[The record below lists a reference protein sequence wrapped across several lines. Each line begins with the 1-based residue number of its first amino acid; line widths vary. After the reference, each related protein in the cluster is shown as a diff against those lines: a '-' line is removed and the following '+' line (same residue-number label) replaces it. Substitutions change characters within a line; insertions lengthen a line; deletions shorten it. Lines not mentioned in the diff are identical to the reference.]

1 MKQSLLILLLL
12 CFFRFGISQI
22 DQFPQIYWNGQGAGG
37 ANLNIKSAPSLG
49 SSNETSLLGLW
60 QIGAV
65 SEEISSEQQG
75 FASWAKV
82 CLPTVNGQIKFG
94 YILYGEFYGRISA
107 ANTYATVIA
116 SNLNIREGPGTG
128 YPIVKISGQNATYS
142 QNSIVALTGNE
153 NGVWYEV
160 YLPNNCNI
168 ASKRGWLSSENNY
181 LIKNNNTHIHYNIAG
196 RVKDENNVA
205 IWGADVHLGSFGT
218 ANSTEGFYQYKLP
231 IGWSGNITCEHPNYN
246 SSIPQLY
253 FHIANSHTY
262 NNRDFVLSNASQ
274 TCVHWSPSPPADQ
287 KIIEATEYLCDKSII
302 SEIQTIQGLNNS
314 ISISDLAVFCFNS
327 LFYTLN
333 DTSFSDNFPS
343 PFIDISNIDQAKH
356 DAILTMLYLEYDDGI
371 PCFERFIFTIGPDAG
386 VYKGIA
392 LRAILES
399 WKIVPD
405 WNGYNPNST
414 NNSWFLC
421 DIKVND
427 PYYGYFQK
435 AFTLGLLSDITNNNC
450 GGNCTCIYP
459 NLNISFSELY
469 SILYKTMIY
478 KGGIPPKIDLNSYF
492 IPNTIN
498 PFNFSSRNA
507 IDRGIFEH
515 YENQNL
521 DISSGGL
528 GLTFWHS
535 YHSQRSELPYLPFRT
550 LNELNTLWINRLNP
564 LGFNWSH
571 SYNMYIMMVPKST
584 NEINASKYIIN
595 WADQTIQAYDYILSK
610 YETIGIHDQFIIN
623 SKDKDGNIKNVTIL
637 KPNGMKYIFEQDS
650 KMFAMLNL
658 IEIRDKNNNSITLTY
673 ELGVSVGLFS
683 YTRLKNVTDNTS
695 GRSLEFKYKTNTNFI
710 ESVSDNI
717 GRKIQYNVNA
727 NSVDLDDFT
736 DAKNQ
741 RTQYLYG
748 VNEKEKHL
756 LKEVILPKGNR
767 IINTYFNRKLKS
779 SSNNQYNLKVD
790 WNQNYFSGGNTNST
804 ITSTQNGQS
813 YETNYSHDNRGNPIN
828 ITAPT
833 GENVTIQYNDPNN
846 PDLPTQINDN
856 SKGLIYNFQY
866 DNLGNTKIKLK
877 KGGSFVQSEVFN
889 FNNFSQITSYIDA
902 KSNQTKY
909 EYSSTG
915 DLERIIAPNGTVTII
930 TNNTFGN
937 PLSKTNPSGIKT
949 LYGYNNFGNLNSIE
963 IEGSG
968 IKTYSNYDQVSR
980 IISTVDPKGIRD
992 SISYD
997 NNDNIINEYYD
1008 PSGLNLRTNQEYDNN
1023 DNLTRITDPRGLFT
1037 DLQYDFSTDDLLSEL
1052 HGGQQKKWNYN
1063 TDGSIKSFTNKNGNT
1078 FNYVYAPVGDPLA
1091 GKILSDGYATFSY
1104 YSGSKELNQISYNG
1118 KAITYSYDELFRI
1131 KNIIYND
1138 VLSGNSVVY
1147 DYDLNNNIIGI
1158 RYPFINKYITYEYDN
1173 LDRLTRIK
1181 DWNQNS
1187 LVEYY
1192 YLSDGRLDYE
1202 KFGNGVQ
1209 TNYYYDNAGRMDSIA
1224 TKKSN
1229 GNILITVGASL
1240 DLNGN
1245 HTRESIFMPFVNG
1258 PGQGSVLNSN
1268 TNYQY
1273 SGNSN
1278 LLQNSTGN
1286 NFNTYQ
1292 YTKNGATKDIQGSGG
1307 HILLNW
1313 DEKDRLTSFQN
1324 IDSGKTHL
1332 FEYDGLGNRRR
1343 LNDTRYALDILHGSN
1358 VLVETNLTGNP
1369 KSFYVHGLG
1378 LVCRID
1384 PQTGA
1389 ISYYHSDFRG
1399 STLGITNASQDFTH
1413 QYQYEEFGQVER
1425 KFEAVYNNPFQF
1437 VGKHGIMYD
1446 ETGLS
1451 FMRARYYDASIGR
1464 FLSEDPV
1471 WGNNLFDYADNNPIV
1486 NIDPLGLKES
1496 KSSQLFK
1503 QTMREIKETLIRSFS
1518 DKSNYS
1524 AAFDLALMLA
1534 GGAEVKVSGQF
1545 TKSSLKLGQKMHKSY
1560 KVGVE
1565 GFKEFRLPSGKRI
1578 DFLDVKNG
1586 NIFELKPRNPRAIKA
1601 GQIQLKIYK
1610 IELQSMPEFKG
1621 INWKTILDTY

>member
-1 MKQSLLILLLL
+1 
-12 CFFRFGISQI
+12 
-22 DQFPQIYWNGQGAGG
+22 
-37 ANLNIKSAPSLG
+37 
-49 SSNETSLLGLW
+49 
-60 QIGAV
+60 
-65 SEEISSEQQG
+65 
-75 FASWAKV
+75 
-82 CLPTVNGQIKFG
+82 
-94 YILYGEFYGRISA
+94 
-107 ANTYATVIA
+107 
-116 SNLNIREGPGTG
+116 
-128 YPIVKISGQNATYS
+128 
-142 QNSIVALTGNE
+142 VALTGNE

-168 ASKRGWLSSENNY
+168 ASKRGWLSSENNF

-205 IWGADVHLGSFGT
+205 VWGADVYLGSFGT

-231 IGWSGNITCEHPNYN
+231 IGWSDSITCYHPNYN
-246 SSIPQLY
+246 SSIPPFY
-253 FHIANSHTY
+253 FHIANTHTY
-262 NNRDFVLSNASQ
+262 TNRDFVLSHAPQ
-274 TCVHWSPSPPADQ
+274 TCVQWVSNPPTNQ
-287 KIIEATEYLCDKSII
+287 KLLDAVEYLCNKGII
-302 SEIQTIQGLNNS
+302 ESNQDYSTFGQKTTSFIAQLTY
-314 ISISDLAVFCFNS
+314 NS
-327 LFYTLN
+327 LFYNTN
-333 DTSFSDNFPS
+333 FTAYSDNFPS
-343 PFIDISNIDQAKH
+343 PLVDQDLNNPEEYK
-356 DAILTMLYLEYDDGI
+356 AINAMIYLEFSDGI
-371 PCFERFIFTIGPDAG
+371 PCLERYSYNLGTNF
-386 VYKGIA
+386 GIETG
-392 LRAILES
+392 RAIRAFLEA
-399 WKIVPD
+399 WKISPD
-405 WNGYNPNST
+405 WTGYDKNSFAYST
-414 NNSWFLC
+414 FLC
-421 DIKVND
+421 NVRLNNT
-427 PYYGYFQK
+427 YYGYIQK
-435 AFTLGLLSDITNNNC
+435 AYNLGLLNGILKAGCLPGCNNC
-450 GGNCTCIYP
+450 ISGIIDATEAYILLYNVMIFSGGNPPSISNNDYFLP
-459 NLNISFSELY
+459 NIFKPKNYNNDPSIDRAVFKHFSKEAFSIQSGGIGIEFSHSFHSDLSEIPQIPFLY
-469 SILYKTMIY
+469 SVPTFNQLML
-478 KGGIPPKIDLNSYF
+478 DRF
-492 IPNTIN
+492 IP
-498 PFNFSSRNA
+498 
-507 IDRGIFEH
+507 
-515 YENQNL
+515 
-521 DISSGGL
+521 L
-528 GLTFWHS
+528 GC
-535 YHSQRSELPYLPFRT
+535 
-550 LNELNTLWINRLNP
+550 
-564 LGFNWSH
+564 NWSH
-571 SYNMYIMMVPKST
+571 SYNSYILLIPNSF
-584 NEINASKYIIN
+584 NNNSGSYRYIIHWPN
-595 WADQTIQAYDYILSK
+595 GSVQSYDVLSNK
-610 YETIGIHDQFIIN
+610 YETGGVHDELVVTEYNTSNEPKKIRIT
-623 SKDKDGNIKNVTIL
+623 SPDGTFYN
-637 KPNGMKYIFEQDS
+637 FELDNQQLG
-650 KMFAMLNL
+650 FVLNL
-658 IEIRDKNNNSITLTY
+658 VEVQDKNNNKVKFEYEEGSKLPTDNPNLFISALRLSKVVDITANRFLKFNY
-673 ELGVSVGLFS
+673 NPNS
-683 YTRLKNVTDNTS
+683 YLIQNVTDNI
-695 GRSLEFKYKTNTNFI
+695 GRIISFKYNTNQDLI
-710 ESVSDNI
+710 EYS
-717 GRKIQYNVNA
+717 
-727 NSVDLDDFT
+727 

-741 RTQYLYG
+741 KTKYEYYSSERD
-748 VNEKEKHL
+748 KHL
-756 LKEVILPKGNR
+756 IKNIKLPNGNL
-767 IINTYFNRKLKS
+767 ITNEYFNRKLKS
-779 SSNNQYNLKVD
+779 SNNNQYNLKVD
-790 WNQNYFSGGNTNST
+790 WSQNYFSGGNTNST

-866 DNLGNTKIKLK
+866 DNLGNTKLKLK
-877 KGGSFVQSEVFN
+877 KGGSFVQSEVCN
-889 FNNFSQITSYIDA
+889 YNNFSQITSYIDT

-937 PLSKTNPSGIKT
+937 PLSMTNPSGIKT

-968 IKTYSNYDQVSR
+968 IKTYSNYDLVSR

-1023 DNLTRITDPRGLFT
+1023 DNLTRITDPRGLIT

-1078 FNYVYAPVGDPLA
+1078 FNYVYAPVGDPFA

-1245 HTRESIFMPFVNG
+1245 HTRESIYMPFVNG
-1258 PGQGSVLNSN
+1258 PQQGGTLNSN

-1273 SGNSN
+1273 SNNSN
-1278 LLQNSTGN
+1278 LLQNSTGS

-1292 YTKNGATKDIQGSGG
+1292 YNKNGATKDIQGSGG
-1307 HILLNW
+1307 HILLTW
-1313 DEKDRLTSFQN
+1313 DEKDRLTSYQN
-1324 IDSGKTHL
+1324 TDSAKTHL

-1343 LNDTRYALDILHGSN
+1343 FNDTRYALDILHGSN
-1358 VLVETNLTGNP
+1358 VLVETNLTGIP

-1389 ISYYHSDFRG
+1389 ISYYHSDFLG
-1399 STLGITNASQDFTH
+1399 SILGITNVSQEFTH

-1425 KFEAVYNNPFQF
+1425 KFETVYNNPFQF

-1471 WGNNLFDYADNNPIV
+1471 WGNNLFEYGGNNPLV
-1486 NIDPLGLKES
+1486 KIDPSGQYIETAIDIASLTYDINEYRKNKTFFNGLCVAAGIVTTA
-1496 KSSQLFK
+1496 LPIAAGGG
-1503 QTMREIKETLIRSFS
+1503 TVLRGIRSIS
-1518 DKSNYS
+1518 QSTK
-1524 AAFDLALMLA
+1524 
-1534 GGAEVKVSGQF
+1534 F
-1545 TKSSLKLGQKMHKSY
+1545 TKSSLSLGREVHATYKLSEHAPALKR
-1560 KVGVE
+1560 
-1565 GFKEFRLPSGKRI
+1565 FKEYTGVKGIRPDFVDFGTKTIYEFKPNNPRSIKSGTKQ
-1578 DFLDVKNG
+1578 LNNYKK
-1586 NIFELKPRNPRAIKA
+1586 IFETKF
-1601 GQIQLKIYK
+1601 G
-1610 IELQSMPEFKG
+1610 G
-1621 INWKTILDTY
+1621 NWKTVLDLY